1 MTRNNCINSNI
12 KTNYNHPRMVRT
24 VPDDII
30 TAISSNLK
38 AEASPVLR
46 LTFKR
51 GGLWQTRFAKA
62 HSRKA
67 KIEIREQLRQEAMG
81 EDEKEWP
88 LLIRLRENGKG
99 EEGEKTVKRLN
110 CSAKLG
116 RGVGFFES
124 MLSVF
129 RVNFFKKKGEAPQK
143 EPKAPTK
150 PNALSKNTLRR
161 KQKTQR
167 NQERRKKRQQ
177 IKRTKQ
183 Q

>member
-1 MTRNNCINSNI
+1 M
-12 KTNYNHPRMVRT
+12 
-24 VPDDII
+24 
-30 TAISSNLK
+30 
-38 AEASPVLR
+38 
-46 LTFKR
+46 
-51 GGLWQTRFAKA
+51 
-62 HSRKA
+62 
-67 KIEIREQLRQEAMG
+67 EIREQLRQEAMG

-110 CSAKLG
+110 CTAKLG
-116 RGVGFFES
+116 RGVGFLES

-129 RVNFFKKKGEAPQK
+129 RVNFFKKKGEAAQK
-143 EPKAPTK
+143 EPKVPTK
-150 PNALSKNTLRR
+150 PNPLSKTTLRR

-183 Q
+183 L

>member
-1 MTRNNCINSNI
+1 
-12 KTNYNHPRMVRT
+12 MVRT

-38 AEASPVLR
+38 AQEAPVLR

-51 GGLWQTRFAKA
+51 AGLWQPRFAKA

-67 KIEIREQLRQEAMG
+67 KVEIRDQLRQEALG
-81 EDEKEWP
+81 EEEKEWP

-116 RGVGFFES
+116 RGVGFLES

-129 RVNFFKKKGEAPQK
+129 RVNFFKKKGDVAQK
-143 EPKAPTK
+143 GPKAPTK
-150 PNALSKNTLRR
+150 PNPLSKTTLRR

-167 NQERRKKRQQ
+167 NQERRIKRQQ
-177 IKRTKQ
+177 IKRSKQ
-183 Q
+183 V